1 MEWLKISTST
11 ELVRVATNEIVYVRA
26 DGNYSDLMLTNGK
39 KRKMTFQLHFFDE
52 VFQLLR
58 NNVFVRVGRSLI
70 VNKRYIHVVNL
81 TDQMLVFG
89 GQTITGEIAPVQVS
103 RDSLKKLKELLEE
116 EKGDNYEENL
126 YTAFLR
132 CCLDCSSRQQ

>member
-11 ELVRVATNEIVYVRA
+11 ELVRVATSEIVYVRA
-26 DGNYSDLMLTNGK
+26 DGNYSDLVLTNGK

-58 NNVFVRVGRSLI
+58 NNFFVRVGRSLI

-116 EKGDNYEENL
+116 EKGDNYE
-126 YTAFLR
+126 
-132 CCLDCSSRQQ
+132 